1 MEARTA
7 LYTHTKKPQKSK
19 NDPTP
24 HGVSPHASR
33 GRAAARVGAMR
44 PRRRVSR
51 LMSFILNHMSRRA
64 SESARHIDSAALKLD
79 TGTAGG
85 PRPRGTTR
93 TRTRGAV
100 LRVRT
105 RARVTTVYTRVAPQ
119 AAPHTGH
126 STSRPTRQT
135 SHTPTACGPPFTG
148 AVHVPQITQQRS
160 LDTLYE
166 HQRRA
171 PIDVR
176 AARGL
181 TPTAVGTTGRPR
193 RRAYRAQ

>member
-7 LYTHTKKPQKSK
+7 LYTHKKAKKKSK
-19 NDPTP
+19 NVKRPQT
-24 HGVSPHASR
+24 PHASR
-33 GRAAARVGAMR
+33 GRAAARWPWRDA

-64 SESARHIDSAALKLD
+64 SESARRHISTPLLSNSTRARRAGRGPAA
-79 TGTAGG
+79 
-85 PRPRGTTR
+85 RRVR
-93 TRTRGAV
+93 VTRGAV
-100 LRVRT
+100 LPYAC
-105 RARVTTVYTRVAPQ
+105 ARDYTRVAPQ